1 MHPVMRAP
9 VNAEAVA
16 VLHRAA
22 RPLMDELPRLTDRV
36 VELLR
41 KEEPAYRAASVD
53 QDELWHEV
61 YRSLR
66 HNVGSLLRP
75 KELRDAAR
83 RCSWRIGADRAEQ
96 GLPLDALMR
105 AFRLGGA
112 VVWQSLVDRVT
123 RYDPDGA
130 RLLVH
135 VAAEVWDFVDE
146 HCAVVAEA
154 YRQTERRLAWRH
166 DNRQRLMADALLE
179 GTMRVADLAET
190 SEALGLPER
199 GRYAVVAVAGPGREA
214 HRALIRSRVPAAVR
228 ILWHPRSDA
237 DLGIAVLGGGPAG
250 HGGPGESG
258 EPGDPGGPDGHAAAD
273 GLLAE
278 LAGALPALPG
288 LRTGISSAVEGLAR
302 IGEARRLAETAL
314 RSAAPGGAPV
324 LLHEHLPAALLV
336 SSPGLAAALAERV
349 LGPVL
354 RLEGADRDLLLDTL
368 TAWMECDGSARRAGS
383 RLFCHRNTVL
393 NRLRRFEQLTGR
405 SLGRPH
411 EVAELSL
418 ALTARRV
425 LHGQTC
431 DRGPAAARTASGR
444 TRPEV

>member
-1 MHPVMRAP
+1 MHPVVRAP

-22 RPLMDELPRLTDRV
+22 RPLMDDLPRLTDRV

-83 RCSWRIGADRAEQ
+83 RCSWRIGAERAEQ

-105 AFRLGGA
+105 AFRIGGA

-154 YRQTERRLAWRH
+154 YRRTERRLAWRH

-199 GRYAVVAVAGPGREA
+199 GRYAVVIVAGPGREA

-237 DLGIAVLGGGPAG
+237 DLGIAPLGGGPG
-250 HGGPGESG
+250 DSG
-258 EPGDPGGPDGHAAAD
+258 EPGDPGTADAAEAAD

-288 LRTGISSAVEGLAR
+288 LRTGISSAVEGLAQV
-302 IGEARRLAETAL
+302 GDARRLAETAL
-314 RSAAPGGAPV
+314 RSATPGGAPV

-354 RLEGADRDLLLDTL
+354 RLEGPDRDLLLDTL
-368 TAWMECDGSARRAGS
+368 AVWLECDGSARRAGS

-425 LHGQTC
+425 LHGRTYGE
-431 DRGPAAARTASGR
+431 GPGAARTAPVQA
-444 TRPEV
+444 RPAV

>member
-1 MHPVMRAP
+1 MHPVVRAP

-22 RPLMDELPRLTDRV
+22 RPLMDELPGLTDRV
-36 VELLR
+36 VELLC

-123 RYDPDGA
+123 RHDPDGA

-154 YRQTERRLAWRH
+154 YRRTERRLAWRH
-166 DNRQRLMADALLE
+166 GNRQRLMADALLE
-179 GTMRVADLAET
+179 GTMRVADLTET

-214 HRALIRSRVPAAVR
+214 HRPLIRSRVPEAVP

-237 DLGIAVLGGGPAG
+237 DLGIAVIGGDPAG
-250 HGGPGESG
+250 HGGPGE
-258 EPGDPGGPDGHAAAD
+258 PGDPDGHGAAD

-288 LRTGISSAVEGLAR
+288 LRTGVSFAVDGLAR

-314 RSAAPGGAPV
+314 RSAAPGGTPV

-425 LHGQTC
+425 LQA
-431 DRGPAAARTASGR
+431 PATERTASGR
-444 TRPEV
+444 TRPAV

>member
-1 MHPVMRAP
+1 MHPVVRAP

-41 KEEPAYRAASVD
+41 EEEPAYRAASVD

-166 DNRQRLMADALLE
+166 GNRQRLMADALLE

-237 DLGIAVLGGGPAG
+237 DLGIATLGCDPGFPGG
-250 HGGPGESG
+250 
-258 EPGDPGGPDGHAAAD
+258 PGDPGTAD

-288 LRTGISSAVEGLAR
+288 LRTGVSSAVEGLAR
-302 IGEARRLAETAL
+302 IGDARRLAETAL

-324 LLHEHLPAALLV
+324 LLQEHLPAALLV

-368 TAWMECDGSARRAGS
+368 TAWLECDGSARQAGS

-411 EVAELSL
+411 ELAELSL
-418 ALTARRV
+418 ALTAHRILR
-425 LHGQTC
+425 GQA
-431 DRGPAAARTASGR
+431 GGQVPGAARTVPGQD
-444 TRPEV
+444 RPAV

>member
-1 MHPVMRAP
+1 MHPVVRAP

-36 VELLR
+36 VELLC

-199 GRYAVVAVAGPGREA
+199 GRYAVVAVAGPGRDA
-214 HRALIRSRVPAAVR
+214 HRGLIRSRVPAAVR

-237 DLGIAVLGGGPAG
+237 DLGIATLGGD
-250 HGGPGESG
+250 HGSH
-258 EPGDPGGPDGHAAAD
+258 DAPGGAGTSGTAD

-288 LRTGISSAVEGLAR
+288 LRTGISFAVEGLAR

-336 SSPGLAAALAERV
+336 SSPGLAAALADRV

-368 TAWMECDGSARRAGS
+368 TAWLECDGSARRAGS

-425 LHGQTC
+425 LHGQAGGQGPKA
-431 DRGPAAARTASGR
+431 RGEPGRARPA
-444 TRPEV
+444 V

>member
-1 MHPVMRAP
+1 MHPVVRAP

-22 RPLMDELPRLTDRV
+22 RPLMDELPQLTDRV

-83 RCSWRIGADRAEQ
+83 HCSWRIGADRAEQ

-154 YRQTERRLAWRH
+154 YRQAERRLTWRR

-179 GTMRVADLAET
+179 GTMRVADLPET
-190 SEALGLPER
+190 SEALDLPER
-199 GRYAVVAVAGPGREA
+199 GRYAVVVVAGPGREA
-214 HRALIRSRVPAAVR
+214 HRALLRSRVPAAVR
-228 ILWHPRSDA
+228 ILWHPRPDA
-237 DLGIAVLGGGPAG
+237 DLGIALLGDGPGPHGGAGGPAG
-250 HGGPGESG
+250 
-258 EPGDPGGPDGHAAAD
+258 AD
-273 GLLAE
+273 GLLEE
-278 LAGALPALPG
+278 LAAALPALPG
-288 LRTGISSAVEGLAR
+288 LRTGVSFAVDGLAQV
-302 IGEARRLAETAL
+302 GDARRLAETAL
-314 RSAAPGGAPV
+314 RSAEPGGEPV

-354 RLEGADRDLLLDTL
+354 RLESADRDLLLDTL
-368 TAWMECDGSARRAGS
+368 TVWLECDGSARRAGS

-425 LHGQTC
+425 LHGRAYGTGPEAPQTAP
-431 DRGPAAARTASGR
+431 GPA
-444 TRPEV
+444 RPAV